1 MARAFL
7 STSPN
12 RAGIETPPEYY
23 GFTVSD
29 RRFSITTAGPISI
42 SRATPRRVSTFT
54 ISMTGRFE
62 EMGLTSGLAVN
73 EDGREQA
80 GMGATA
86 ADYDGDGRLDI
97 FKTNFSERH
106 QYAVSQPGE

>member
-1 MARAFL
+1 
-7 STSPN
+7 
-12 RAGIETPPEYY
+12 
-23 GFTVSD
+23 
-29 RRFSITTAGPISI
+29 
-42 SRATPRRVSTFT
+42 
-54 ISMTGRFE
+54 MTGRFE

-86 ADYDGDGRLDI
+86 ADYDGRRPAGYFQDQLL
-97 FKTNFSERH
+97 ERH